1 MESYGKS
8 LCLALWLV
16 STLITKVKEYSCS
29 GVILMQEHLA
39 HKLSLR
45 ILKAIGIGSNKY
57 CTGIRGR

>member
-8 LCLALWLV
+8 LFDLWLV
-16 STLITKVKEYSCS
+16 STLITKVKEHSCS
-29 GVILMQEHLA
+29 GVIWVRENLA

-45 ILKAIGIGSNKY
+45 ILNAVGIASNKY